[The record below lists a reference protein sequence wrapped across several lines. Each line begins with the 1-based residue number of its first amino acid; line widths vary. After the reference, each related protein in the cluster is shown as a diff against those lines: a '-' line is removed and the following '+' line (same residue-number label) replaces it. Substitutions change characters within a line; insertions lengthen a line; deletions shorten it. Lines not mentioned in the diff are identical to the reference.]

1 MRTDGTKT
9 IPITKQNQSYTVIH
23 TPPRHIISATG
34 QPGETKRLTGTTGR
48 RSVFP
53 RQRAGKTG
61 RRL

>member
-34 QPGETKRLTGTTGR
+34 NPEKRNG
-48 RSVFP
+48 
-53 RQRAGKTG
+53 
-61 RRL
+61 